1 MKSLMRRVE
10 ALERAAASDIP
21 LSVKAWLGC
30 ELTDAE
36 RVALDN
42 EPVIETDWDAV
53 DTSDWSAEVC
63 EWLGVER

>member
-42 EPVIETDWDAV
+42 EPVIETD
-53 DTSDWSAEVC
+53 
-63 EWLGVER
+63 